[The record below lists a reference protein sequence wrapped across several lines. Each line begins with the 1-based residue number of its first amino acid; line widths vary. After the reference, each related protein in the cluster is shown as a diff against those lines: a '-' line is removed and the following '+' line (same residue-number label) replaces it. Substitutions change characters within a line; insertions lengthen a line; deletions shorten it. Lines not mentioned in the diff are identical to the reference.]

1 MCRSL
6 NATNTS
12 EIVGFICKDLDGE
25 TVKNTSEIVFC
36 NYKLNGFFYVV
47 TTNIFEN
54 TALIKCIDHESGGT
68 DIGRKHML
76 NNILLSLFRYLRHNC
91 IK

>member
-36 NYKLNGFFYVV
+36 NYKLNGCGNY
-47 TTNIFEN
+47 
-54 TALIKCIDHESGGT
+54 
-68 DIGRKHML
+68 
-76 NNILLSLFRYLRHNC
+76 
-91 IK
+91 